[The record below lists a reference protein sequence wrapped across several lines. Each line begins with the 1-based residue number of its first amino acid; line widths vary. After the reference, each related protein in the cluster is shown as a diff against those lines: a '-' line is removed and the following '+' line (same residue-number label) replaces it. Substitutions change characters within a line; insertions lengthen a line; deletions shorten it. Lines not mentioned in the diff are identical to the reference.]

1 MIRSLLF
8 RIVTLLALGGVLSGG
23 AAAQG
28 AAPGIGSDTPDTFAL
43 PDEFAAGPV
52 VWWVFDPL
60 DLQATVDSAAYGDT
74 VWVGP
79 GEYDRVVLRSGI
91 LLIAQGGAVSTTI
104 RNSRVWCVKADGVDS
119 TAVLEGF
126 TLDGVQS
133 AEGAVTADNSS
144 FTVRDCMLRNA
155 WSGVR
160 AMYSDLRIENCTI
173 RDCQNG
179 IYLFESGGLVVANDI
194 RGCINGL
201 NFVSASPRVIRNEI
215 TSNSVG
221 ISLSEHSNPRIG
233 GQLSTANRIHENGAG
248 NILNR
253 ALEKRFS
260 VRTMKPMTLKAPY
273 NFWGSDC
280 PDSLGFRGPTV
291 WSPWVDEAGTH
302 SIDQCA
308 SEGE

>member
-1 MIRSLLF
+1 MIRPLVIRIGTLLTLGGLLF
-8 RIVTLLALGGVLSGG
+8 G
-23 AAAQG
+23 AAA
-28 AAPGIGSDTPDTFAL
+28 AADFTRDVSG
-43 PDEFAAGPV
+43 EFTSEPS
-52 VWWVFDPL
+52 VWWVFDPI

-144 FTVRDCMLRNA
+144 FTIRDCVLRNA

-160 AMYSDLRIENCTI
+160 AMYSDLRIVNCTI

-179 IYLFESGGLVVANDI
+179 IYLFESGGRLSDNDI
-194 RGCINGL
+194 RGCINGVNL
-201 NFVSASPRVIRNEI
+201 VSASPRIIRNEI
-215 TSNSVG
+215 TGNSVG

-233 GQLSTANRIHENGAG
+233 GSLSTANRIRDNAAG
-248 NILNR
+248 NVLNR

-260 VRTMKPMTLKAPY
+260 VRTMKPMTLKAPF

-280 PDSLGFRGPTV
+280 PDSLWFRGPVV
-291 WSPWVDEAGTH
+291 WSPWVDETGTH
-302 SIDQCA
+302 TLEDCT
-308 SEGE
+308 SETE